1 MFCFVAMAASCN
13 PSTTSPD
20 RRDSDSDSSA
30 CGFGSTDFKYGI
42 NMACAHMYKI
52 SLPWKV
58 FEKLTDDS
66 DMDVDG
72 VIVGALYGFSK
83 SILSIG
89 LKASERYY
97 TNVYDLV
104 DDDEISWIYVVAG
117 PFPESGPA
125 NLCDRILH
133 LLQNALIDYANS
145 QGENINIICIQ
156 KFTVKKLETD
166 YEVIER
172 RHRRPRLRR
181 SHAIN
186 NLDGTD

>member
-1 MFCFVAMAASCN
+1 
-13 PSTTSPD
+13 
-20 RRDSDSDSSA
+20 
-30 CGFGSTDFKYGI
+30 
-42 NMACAHMYKI
+42 MACAHMYKI

-186 NLDGTD
+186 NLDGTDWGPSSFHAHDPAESLLKP